1 MAMRRKRNSGG
12 DHDHRATGPESDS
25 ERPPRLQKVL
35 AAAGIASRRECE
47 NLILE
52 GRVEIDGQPV
62 TELGVRVDAN
72 RQEIRVDGDLL
83 KPPGQVYFIVNK
95 PEGVV
100 STNRD
105 PDGRLRVIDLVPSDT
120 RLFTVGRLDKSSEG
134 LMLVTNDGELANRLA
149 HPRYGVEKIYRVTVS
164 GHPDAAA
171 LARLRQGVHLAE
183 GVVRVKRLTVKAKK
197 KNTAI
202 LELVLTEGRNREIRR
217 MAASIG
223 HKVLQLKRI
232 ALGPLRLGEMP
243 PGSFR
248 PLTREELRRLRSMTQ
263 PRSPSFSAP
272 PGKRRN
278 QQTTQRSATKAK
290 TEGRSPASHEHR
302 SGSKKIRKRR

>member
-1 MAMRRKRNSGG
+1 MATRRPRRSDEHRDRPHPPAAGDSG
-12 DHDHRATGPESDS
+12 
-25 ERPPRLQKVL
+25 RPPRLQKVL

-47 NLILE
+47 QLILE
-52 GRVEIDGQPV
+52 GRVEVDGEAV
-62 TELGVRVDAN
+62 TELGVRVDTD

-83 KPPGQVYFIVNK
+83 KPSGQVYFIVNK

-105 PDGRLRVIDLVPSDT
+105 PDGRLRVIDLVPNDT

-171 LARLRQGVHLAE
+171 LAQLRKGVHLAE
-183 GVVRVKRLTVKAKK
+183 GVVRVKRLTVKVKK
-197 KNTAI
+197 KTTAI
-202 LELVLTEGRNREIRR
+202 LEMVLTEGRNREIRR
-217 MAASIG
+217 MAAAIG

-243 PGSFR
+243 PGSYR
-248 PLTREELRRLRSMTQ
+248 PLTPDELKRLRALT
-263 PRSPSFSAP
+263 RSRVATLPAAAGKPSGGRANS
-272 PGKRRN
+272 
-278 QQTTQRSATKAK
+278 K
-290 TEGRSPASHEHR
+290 TVVKSKGQGRSPARGEKR
-302 SGSKKIRKRR
+302 TAVRKKRTRR